1 MTRTAY
7 RIHWEISGNYARVAQ
22 LIHVEDAIQKYNGPV
37 LLVHGTADDCVPV
50 SCSIEA
56 QKAYADAELV
66 LIPDDTHCFDLH
78 LDQAVEAV
86 RTWLLKKII

>member
-1 MTRTAY
+1 M
-7 RIHWEISGNYARVAQ
+7 
-22 LIHVEDAIQKYNGPV
+22 QKYDASNIAEVNGLRLHYAVAGEGRPV

-86 RTWLLKKII
+86 RTWMLKKII